1 VRVAEKRVAGL
12 GSGLAARAVASGAGD
27 RHLRPRADLLWRVAV
42 IRGGTEVSVP
52 GRARKRE
59 GESGIWDRSLWEC
72 LNERAKM
79 GAGEIRAGTARSRGP
94 AARFAR
100 GSEGAGQPPALAAQA
115 RCFARGSEG
124 VAARAAATGSEKAP
138 AQAQGESRF
147 WASCGGGVRRGGG
160 DSCGGAG
167 GRARLGPGGPS
178 CRFRRRGQTPPST
191 GGLVVESCSDSGRD
205 GGVSPRACAQARGGK
220 RDLGPFALGMPE

>member
-1 VRVAEKRVAGL
+1 VR
-12 GSGLAARAVASGAGD
+12 
-27 RHLRPRADLLWRVAV
+27 
-42 IRGGTEVSVP
+42 RGGGESCGGAC
-52 GRARKRE
+52 GRARLGPGGPSCRFRRRGQTPPSTGGLVVESCGNSGRE
-59 GESGIWDRSLWEC
+59 GGVSPQACVRASARGKAGFGDRSLWEC

-160 DSCGGAG
+160 EGCGGAG

-205 GGVSPRACAQARGGK
+205 GGVSPRTCAQAGGES
-220 RDLGPFALGMPE
+220 GV

>member
-1 VRVAEKRVAGL
+1 M
-12 GSGLAARAVASGAGD
+12 
-27 RHLRPRADLLWRVAV
+27 

-59 GESGIWDRSLWEC
+59 GEIRVWDRSLSEC
-72 LNERAKM
+72 LNEGAKM

-124 VAARAAATGSEKAP
+124 VAARAAATGSEKALHRHRGKQVLGKP
-138 AQAQGESRF
+138 RR
-147 WASCGGGVRRGGG
+147 WCASG
-160 DSCGGAG
+160 
-167 GRARLGPGGPS
+167 
-178 CRFRRRGQTPPST
+178 RRRGS
-191 GGLVVESCSDSGRD
+191 
-205 GGVSPRACAQARGGK
+205 GGK
-220 RDLGPFALGMPE
+220 VKPAVASMTQHRGEPFGEDRTNWRDLVTVGFWNGERGRNRTCNLLIKSQLLCQLSYAPTCGGSFSV